1 MSALLLA
8 NAPFLSVLLNTTK
21 QQQRKILQSLTPIQE
36 KLLIEI
42 FTNLVILPHND
53 EDNLFIKKKRHFL
66 KHFTNDISIRTKRLQ
81 LKRITYVIK
90 ILEHFKGKIQALL

>member
-21 QQQRKILQSLTPIQE
+21 LQQRKLLQSLTPIQE

-42 FTNLVILPHND
+42 FTNLFNLPHTD
-53 EDNLFIKKKRHFL
+53 EDRLFIKKKRNFL
-66 KHFTNDISIRTKRLQ
+66 KHFKNGVSIKTKRNQ
-81 LKRITYVIK
+81 LKRVTYALN